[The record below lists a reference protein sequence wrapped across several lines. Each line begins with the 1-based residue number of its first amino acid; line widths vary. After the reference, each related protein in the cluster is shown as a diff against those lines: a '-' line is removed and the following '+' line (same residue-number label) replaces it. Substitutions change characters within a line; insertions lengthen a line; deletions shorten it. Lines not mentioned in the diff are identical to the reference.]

1 MRMATKAQRHE
12 DKDSPQTRTEDGP
25 SRRTRRIHS
34 PRMKPAA
41 SGGAINT
48 DDGGGICAERRF
60 HSTNHRGHGDTEERS
75 GICAE
80 RRFGDALT
88 ADSHRRRTVAENAEM
103 DTDEH

>member
-60 HSTNHRGHGDTEERS
+60 
-75 GICAE
+75 
-80 RRFGDALT
+80 GDALT